1 MKEVIKM
8 SKQALT
14 KKVIHILIIAIIIIA
29 ILFTAILFILKY
41 DEKGETNMPFSVSKI
56 TVISTADGQDV
67 ENPQAKWDKTINQN
81 NDIFVY
87 VEKNNQYSKTETISS
102 VKLENFQIEKN
113 SDIGEIKFYKQS
125 NDEKALYKNIEENSF
140 DVLEFKGVKA
150 SNAKNME
157 ISNQGGIVEFRCAN
171 NNIGTYK
178 SDEDT
183 EINYGELLK
192 KINVNEEDL
201 NVDIYFDLTI
211 KLDSGKGFKAEKIKL
226 SIPNPNLI
234 NEGRVGQEFDYSDKI
249 VFKRIEN

>member
-8 SKQALT
+8 SKQALS
-14 KKVIHILIIAIIIIA
+14 KKVIHLCIILMIIIGIV
-29 ILFTAILFILKY
+29 FTAIMFILKY
-41 DEKGETNMPFSVSKI
+41 DEKGEINMPFSVSKI
-56 TVISTADGQDV
+56 SVISTVDGQDV

-81 NDIFVY
+81 NDIYLY
-87 VEKNNQYSKTETISS
+87 VEKNDEYDKTETISS
-102 VKLENFQIEKN
+102 VKLENFRTERN

-125 NDEKALYKNIEENSF
+125 NDEKILYKNLDEYSF
-140 DVLEFKGVKA
+140 EDLEFNGAKS
-150 SNAKNME
+150 SNSKNME

-178 SDEDT
+178 SDEDN

-192 KINVNEEDL
+192 KINIKEEDL
-201 NVDIYFDLTI
+201 NVDVYFDLII
-211 KLDSGKGFKAEKIKL
+211 KLDSGKSFKAENIKL

-234 NEGRVGQEFDYSDKI
+234 NEGRVGQEIDYSDKI